1 MSETS
6 VENKLKA
13 LERIVK
19 SLTYAEKIVYHGG
32 NPQWIE
38 FHGVDPESFKLRGYS
53 EGLDLDWSAE
63 PYEREGYT
71 IIGEGAKAWDAH
83 MVAEIWLFEDPYERI
98 KELEAQV
105 QTSEQKEDLWRCPII
120 TRMGMCPVTNI
131 ECPAHD
137 PRCPHLPD
145 KLRPEKGTPMAEP
158 PEASDHAE
166 VTVMDEG
173 EQICCPRCGDEYF
186 QLRKVKL
193 SDRMLASARLDVV
206 CIGCGYRE
214 SQYKIGDSVKSDQGG
229 D

>member
-19 SLTYAEKIVYHGG
+19 SLTYAEEIVYHGG

-105 QTSEQKEDLWRCPII
+105 QSSEQKEDLWKCPII
-120 TRMGMCPVTNI
+120 TRMGMCPETNI

-145 KLRPEKGTPMAEP
+145 ESRPEKGTP
-158 PEASDHAE
+158 
-166 VTVMDEG
+166 VTESHEG
-173 EQICCPRCGDEYF
+173 EQICCPSCQTEHFTLHRV
-186 QLRKVKL
+186 RL
-193 SDRMLASARLDVV
+193 SDRMLASARLGVT

-214 SQYKIGDSVKSDQGG
+214 SLYKIGDSVKSDQRG